1 MTAVLAGRKRK
12 VCKTLYCSTF
22 SLGDVKTQRAYLTNP
37 VSRLF
42 PWTILVGFRM
52 AQRGSVPLHIKEGFI
67 IRRVGDSFVA
77 VATGDAVGS
86 FNGMIKLNETAALVW
101 EDLQKGLPLDEI
113 VAHLCDEYD
122 VDACRA
128 RADVLALCG
137 DLLDA
142 GVAE

>member
-1 MTAVLAGRKRK
+1 MKIK
-12 VCKTLYCSTF
+12 
-22 SLGDVKTQRAYLTNP
+22 D
-37 VSRLF
+37 
-42 PWTILVGFRM
+42 GF
-52 AQRGSVPLHIKEGFI
+52 V
-67 IRRVGDSFVA
+67 IRRVGNSFVA

-101 EDLQKGLPLDEI
+101 EDLLKGLPLDEV

-128 RADVLALCG
+128 REDVDALCR

>member
-1 MTAVLAGRKRK
+1 MKIK
-12 VCKTLYCSTF
+12 
-22 SLGDVKTQRAYLTNP
+22 D
-37 VSRLF
+37 
-42 PWTILVGFRM
+42 GF
-52 AQRGSVPLHIKEGFI
+52 A

-77 VATGDAVGS
+77 VATGEAAES
-86 FNGMIKLNETAALVW
+86 FNGMIKLNEAAALVW
-101 EDLQKGLPLDEI
+101 EDLHKGLPLDEI

-128 RADVLALCG
+128 QADVVALYG

>member
-1 MTAVLAGRKRK
+1 M
-12 VCKTLYCSTF
+12 
-22 SLGDVKTQRAYLTNP
+22 Q
-37 VSRLF
+37 
-42 PWTILVGFRM
+42 
-52 AQRGSVPLHIKEGFI
+52 IKEGFV
-67 IRRVGDSFVA
+67 IRHVGDSFVA

-128 RADVLALCG
+128 RADVVALCG